1 MEVVESG
8 IGTYLHFHGPKP
20 SRRVPVVLLYLSR
33 AYGGCLAL
41 SRRPCRNSF
50 PVICWVPTSWR
61 YTLHSSAATSAF
73 SLTQKLFLLLFV
85 LLLLLFLFHLLSS
98 FIVPSPFT
106 FNLRYLSVHH
116 RKLRSHPH
124 IHIQINTL
132 STTFKMVKAGTSSTI
147 SPKVACSRHRDA
159 QNSLQYLTESIVKYM
174 F

>member
-124 IHIQINTL
+124 IHTNKYLIHNLQNGQGWYVEHYFPQSRL
-132 STTFKMVKAGTSSTI
+132 FKASRCPKLVAI
-147 SPKVACSRHRDA
+147 SDGIDC
-159 QNSLQYLTESIVKYM
+159 
-174 F
+174 